1 MAKLNYK
8 RLSYTDMEHVSG
20 VVFSELKKQKGINKI
35 DIRDLAWYRYGRY
48 STQPL
53 VVFLRD
59 GRIFKIRTRKGKILI
74 EKIK

>member
-8 RLSYTDMEHVSG
+8 RLTYISIGDVSE
-20 VVFSELKKQKGINKI
+20 VAFRELEKQKGISKGE
-35 DIRDLAWYRYGRY
+35 IRDLAWYRYGKY
-48 STQPL
+48 AAQPL
-53 VVFLRD
+53 IVFLRD